1 MEMRKKLIIEVKTV
15 RNFVKMDSKLELC
28 RMVLGWVLE
37 VAEA

>member
-1 MEMRKKLIIEVKTV
+1 MEMIKELIIEVKSE
-15 RNFVKMDSKLELC
+15 RNFVKMDFKLKLC